1 MTQTFC
7 PNHIIQ
13 RLAIKLKS
21 KSESFLRQGH
31 PWIFESSILKINKE
45 GQAGDLAI
53 IFDQKKNKYLGLGL
67 YDPYS
72 PIRIKLLAHASKEN
86 IDSAFFHKKIKES

>member
-7 PNHIIQ
+7 PNHTIQ
-13 RLAIKLKS
+13 RLAVKLKT
-21 KSESFLRQGH
+21 KSETFLRQGH
-31 PWIFESSILKINKE
+31 PWIFETSILKINKE
-45 GQAGDLAI
+45 GKAGDLAI

-72 PIRIKLLAHASKEN
+72 PIRIKLIAHSNKET
-86 IDSAFFHKKIKES
+86 IDGAFF